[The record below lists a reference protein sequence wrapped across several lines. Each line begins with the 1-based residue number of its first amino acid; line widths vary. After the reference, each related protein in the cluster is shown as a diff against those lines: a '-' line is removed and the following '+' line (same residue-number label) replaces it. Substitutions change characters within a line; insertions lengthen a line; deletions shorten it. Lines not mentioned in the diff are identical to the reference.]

1 MGCRSFLGGCDGD
14 SWVHDLEPM
23 EYRYTQGV
31 RKNAGKYQP
40 HSSNLDGRKHG
51 ESAFHE
57 DEGAT
62 PNTSQNND

>member
-1 MGCRSFLGGCDGD
+1 MGILGSTIWSQWSIDIPRG
-14 SWVHDLEPM
+14 E
-23 EYRYTQGV
+23 
-31 RKNAGKYQP
+31 KNAGKYQP
-40 HSSNLDGRKHG
+40 HSGHLDGRKHG